1 MIIENHL
8 LGITNAMF
16 KDKENWN
23 FVTDDQKEEFFFI
36 INRLLSKR
44 FPEKS
49 QLLNLKTIDKISGLD
64 LWYHFMKNK
73 PYPSWIWSKSEK
85 EKPLIP
91 DNDYKLLLLRL
102 KIKDIDL
109 DYLIKNHFD
118 FIKEELNYYKKLE
131 KQ

>member
-8 LGITNAMF
+8 LAITNAMF
-16 KDKENWN
+16 KDKGNWKW
-23 FVTDDQKEEFFFI
+23 VSDEQKNEFFFI

-44 FPEKS
+44 FPDKA
-49 QLLNLKTIDKISGLD
+49 QLLNLKTIDKVSSLD
-64 LWYHFMKNK
+64 LWHHFMKSK
-73 PYPSWIWSKSEK
+73 PYPNWIWSKSEK
-85 EKPLIP
+85 EKQLIP

-109 DYLIKNHFD
+109 DYLIENHFD